1 MVTLAFNTLFD
12 ASFLAQIQQF
22 SLRVSQAGKGG
33 RLAEQ
38 KTAARGQGLEF
49 ADFKPYVAGDD
60 LRAIDWNIYRR
71 LGKVFVRVFE
81 ERQDMPVYFL
91 QDCSAS
97 MFHEASP
104 RIIPAMR
111 CSLGLA
117 AIALGQ
123 HDSVSLM
130 PCGSQTDFYARGLN
144 GKHNL
149 MRFGEM
155 LASCRPQNKTSLSSA
170 IRTLAD
176 YNLRKGLV
184 VIVSDFFDNDGL
196 QPVVEAMAELPHKV
210 LLVQVTQPWDADPER
225 LPELLSDTTGE
236 LRMQDCETANSVS
249 LRPDPA
255 VIAAYKDIYRRFNED
270 LLQAAQ
276 SQGAGLL
283 SLDASQPVLPQMLD
297 LFAQGGLTL

>member
-1 MVTLAFNTLFD
+1 MALQFNTLFD

-91 QDCSAS
+91 LDCSAS
-97 MFHEASP
+97 MFLEASP

-111 CSLGLA
+111 CALGLA
-117 AIALGQ
+117 AIALSQ
-123 HDSVSLM
+123 HDSVSLI
-130 PCGSQTDFYARGLN
+130 PCGEKAEFYAKGLN

-155 LASCRPQNKTSLSSA
+155 LASCEPQSKTSLSSA

-184 VIVSDFFDNDGL
+184 VIVSDFFDNEGL
-196 QPVVEAMAELPHKV
+196 KPVIDAMAELPHNV
-210 LLVQVTQPWDADPER
+210 LLVQVTQPWDADPEL
-225 LPELLSDTTGE
+225 LPELASDAGGE
-236 LRMQDCETANSVS
+236 MRLQDCETAQSVS

-255 VIAAYKDIYRRFNED
+255 VIAAYKEIYNRFSNE

-276 SQGAGLL
+276 SQGAGVLR
-283 SLDASQPVLPQMLD
+283 LDASQPVLPQMLG